1 MSSQILTTKLYIPTS
16 RSQTVS
22 RLHLID
28 RLNQGL
34 QARLTLVCAPAGFG
48 KTTLISEWLSQCEHP
63 SAWLSLDEQD
73 NAPKRFLTYVIEALQ
88 TIAPHIDDDL
98 LKILQSPQP
107 PVIDTL
113 LISLINS
120 LATIPDT
127 FILVLDDYHVLDTK
141 EIDTALTFLLDNLP
155 PQMHIV
161 ITTREDPQVPLAKY
175 RARAELTEIRAKDL
189 RFSSEEIHTFLN
201 DIMGLDLPHDSI
213 IALEN
218 RTEGWIASLQMAA
231 ISLQGQDDK
240 TQFIEAFTGSHRFI
254 MDYLLE
260 EVLNQQ
266 PTQLRKFLTQ
276 TSILTRLNANLCDA
290 VTETQDSQLVLE
302 QLEQRNLFIS
312 PLDNSRQWFRYHHLF
327 ADALRARLKRE
338 SHEAFSAVH
347 QRSSQW
353 YEENE
358 YIMDALRHAFL
369 AEDEQRASRLL
380 ELIWSEMDLS
390 YQSARWLKWAKQLS
404 EDIILTRPV
413 MCLGYAWALI
423 NEGDFQTGEKYLQHA
438 EKYIAH
444 DLSDVIVHDVEQWKS
459 LPASIISARAYIAM
473 AMGQVEQ
480 TIHYAK
486 QSLKLS
492 TDPMQTSHRQASALL
507 GFASWA
513 TGDLQSADLALEKY
527 LLSMNYLGSAIIAYI
542 ADLRIQLGR
551 MRDANV
557 IYQDSLKRIDNFP
570 PLGTE
575 ELYRGLAEFQLELG
589 NLDDAKKYLDISQ
602 SLGEQMAIL
611 TWEQRFAVTEA
622 WYYVMLGEY
631 NTALERLEFAE
642 MNYLQTAMPDIRPI
656 TAQKARIWIQQG
668 QLDRVDQWASQLN
681 NPTTN
686 DFHYL
691 EEYEHLTLVR
701 YLIAQYR
708 HNKHIDEYNQA
719 MTLTTQLLS
728 AAKSGSRFRSGIEI
742 LILQAKLAA
751 ISDDLEYALSILNQA
766 LDLAQP
772 QGYVA
777 LFITEGNVVK
787 FILQQSDHLYAKSL
801 LSYFP
806 DTSKKIETTGNLDNL
821 SQREIDVLQQMAEG
835 LTNPEIAERL
845 YISKHTVKVH
855 TRNLY
860 SKLDVNNRTQA
871 VTKARSLGIISE

>member
-1 MSSQILTTKLYIPTS
+1 MIVPILNTKLHIPSSSSNVIQRERLFETLDDGLE
-16 RSQTVS
+16 RKCILVS
-22 RLHLID
+22 
-28 RLNQGL
+28 
-34 QARLTLVCAPAGFG
+34 APAGFG
-48 KTTLISEWLSQCEHP
+48 KTTIVASWLETIDSAI
-63 SAWLSLDEQD
+63 AWLLLEEADSELS
-73 NAPKRFLTYVIEALQ
+73 RFLRYVVAALQ
-88 TIAPHIDDDL
+88 TVAPQCGQQVMSML
-98 LKILQSPQP
+98 ESPQKP
-107 PVIDTL
+107 PVENLLTL
-113 LISLINS
+113 LLNDIILLEQDI
-120 LATIPDT
+120 
-127 FILVLDDYHVLDTK
+127 ILVLDDYHSIDSP
-141 EIDTALTFLLDNLP
+141 EIDKLLIFLIEHLP
-155 PQMHIV
+155 NHVTLV

-201 DIMGLDLPHDSI
+201 DIMGLDLPRDSI

-266 PTQLRKFLTQ
+266 PTQVRKFLAQ
-276 TSILTRLNANLCDA
+276 TSILTRLNADLCDA

-327 ADALRARLKRE
+327 ADALQARLKRE
-338 SHEAFSAVH
+338 SPEAFSAVH

-358 YIMDALRHAFL
+358 YIVDALRHAFL

-404 EDIILTRPV
+404 ENIILTRPV

-444 DLSDVIVHDVEQWKS
+444 DLSDVIVHDLEQWKS

-473 AMGQVEQ
+473 ATGQVEQ

-486 QSLKLS
+486 QSLTLS

-551 MRDANV
+551 MRDANM
-557 IYQDSLKRIDNFP
+557 IYQDSLKHIDNFP

-589 NLDDAKKYLDISQ
+589 NLDDAKEYLDISQ

-656 TAQKARIWIQQG
+656 AAQKARIWIHQG

-691 EEYEHLTLVR
+691 KEYEHLTVVR

-742 LILQAKLAA
+742 LILQAKLAT

-787 FILQQSDHLYAKSL
+787 FLLQQSDHLYAKSL

-806 DTSKKIETTGNLDNL
+806 HTSKKIETTGSLDNL